1 MEQILFDNTDSLL
14 RILASVPVLYLAV
27 IGFVRVSG
35 KRSTSQMNN
44 FDWIVTVAMG
54 SLVGSGIIL
63 EDVKLVEVCFAIS
76 LLLGSQYIVT
86 TGVVHFA
93 SLAELVKAKP
103 TLLVFEGE
111 FLRDAMACERV
122 SEREVYAAIRAKGIR
137 DVADVLAVTL
147 ETDATM
153 SVLPHKAGKGSFAP
167 AFDDVSGWPH

>member
-14 RILASVPVLYLAV
+14 RILVSVPVLYLAV

-111 FLRDAMACERV
+111 F
-122 SEREVYAAIRAKGIR
+122 
-137 DVADVLAVTL
+137 
-147 ETDATM
+147 
-153 SVLPHKAGKGSFAP
+153 
-167 AFDDVSGWPH
+167 